1 MDILILYF
9 SGTGNTHYI
18 AKQIKDSLQN
28 ENAKCSAVETL
39 PPERIKNYDTLIFGF
54 PIYACKMPEFLKQF
68 TDKFPLTK
76 SKRIVLF
83 STFAYTPCNAMKD
96 ATNYFEK
103 RGFRVVFA
111 KGVKMPGSDGLLLLK
126 KGSHAAK
133 KASQVN
139 FKSIEQFVND
149 VKYATYSNSAEKAQS
164 NFLFTP
170 FGLVAKLFIPIENP
184 LKRAMFADEK
194 CIHCGICEK
203 VCPTNNIKVTES
215 EVLFGNE
222 CVLCL
227 RCVSQCP
234 VEAIQ
239 IGKFTKGT
247 VRWRGPS
254 NDYNPLE
261 NKC

>member
-9 SGTGNTHYI
+9 SGTGNTHFI
-18 AKQIKDSLQN
+18 AKRIKDSLQN
-28 ENAKCSAVETL
+28 ENAECSAVETF
-39 PPERIKNYDTLIFGF
+39 PPERIKDYDTLIFSF
-54 PIYACKMPEFLKQF
+54 PIYGCKMPEFLKQF
-68 TDKFPLTK
+68 TDKFLLTK
-76 SKRIVLF
+76 SKRIILF
-83 STFAYTPCNAMKD
+83 STFAYTPCNSMKE
-96 ATNYFEK
+96 AANYFEK
-103 RGFRVVFA
+103 RGFQVTFA
-111 KGVKMPGSDGLLLLK
+111 KGIKMPGSDGLLLLK
-126 KGSHAAK
+126 KGTRAAK

-139 FKSIEQFVND
+139 LKNIEQFVNN
-149 VKYATYSNSAEKAQS
+149 VKDAIYSNSTAKPQG
-164 NFLFTP
+164 NILFEP
-170 FGLVAKLFIPIENP
+170 LNLIMNLFIPIENT
-184 LKRAMFADEK
+184 LKKAMFADEN

-203 VCPTNNIKVTES
+203 VCPVSNIKVTES
-215 EVLFGNE
+215 EVLFGKE

-254 NDYNPLE
+254 GDFNPLE

>member
-1 MDILILYF
+1 MDTLILYF
-9 SGTGNTHYI
+9 SGTGNTHFV
-18 AKQIKDSLQN
+18 AKRIKDSLQN
-28 ENAKCSAVETL
+28 AECSAVETF

-54 PIYACKMPEFLKQF
+54 PVYSCKMPEFLKQF
-68 TDKFPLTK
+68 TEKFPLTK
-76 SKRIVLF
+76 SKRIILF

-96 ATNYFEK
+96 AANYFEK
-103 RGFRVVFA
+103 RGFYVVFA
-111 KGVKMPGSDGLLLLK
+111 KGIKMPGSDALLLLK
-126 KGSHAAK
+126 KGSRAAK

-139 FKSIEQFVND
+139 LTSIEQFVNG
-149 VKYATYSNSAEKAQS
+149 VKDAIYSNSTEKAQG
-164 NFLFTP
+164 NFLFAP
-170 FGLVAKLFIPIENP
+170 LGLIAKLFIPIENT

-203 VCPTNNIKVTES
+203 VCPTNNIKVTERK
-215 EVLFGNE
+215 VLFGKE

-254 NDYNPLE
+254 GDFNPLK

>member
-18 AKQIKDSLQN
+18 AKRIKASLKN
-28 ENAKCSAVETL
+28 ENTECNAVETF
-39 PPERIKNYDTLIFGF
+39 PPERIKDYDILIFGF
-54 PIYACKMPEFLKQF
+54 PIYACRMPEFLKQF
-68 TDKFPLTK
+68 IDKFPLTK
-76 SKRIVLF
+76 SRRIILF

-96 ATNYFEK
+96 AAHYFEK
-103 RGFRVVFA
+103 RGFRTAFA
-111 KGVKMPGSDGLLLLK
+111 KGIKMPGSEGLLLLK
-126 KGSHAAK
+126 KGTRAAK

-149 VKYATYSNSAEKAQS
+149 VKNAIYSHSTGKAQG
-164 NFLFTP
+164 NFLFAP
-170 FGLVAKLFIPIENP
+170 FGLIMKLFIPVENT
-184 LKRAMFADEK
+184 LKRAMFADEN
-194 CIHCGICEK
+194 CTHCGICEK
-203 VCPTNNIKVTES
+203 VCPTNNIKVTDS
-215 EVLFGNE
+215 EVLFGKE

-254 NDYNPLE
+254 GNFNPLE